1 MPGDKPADD
10 HDLDLRNKIT
20 ANMKKSVLI
29 LIICVVISPFT
40 PGFAEGSFPDDVSV
54 RNHEKLALV
63 TYASDNVQVKHVKVL
78 VESLRQYGGIYSA
91 SSVYVVIADTLVDS
105 EELGN
110 NGGVFLLNLLPDALW
125 SGYPFAVKAF
135 AAALAEREV
144 GESADYIAWFDPET
158 IILSEPDGLVPDD
171 LSKAVVQPVFLSN
184 TIGLPPGN
192 EPDDF
197 WEPVYRA
204 AMTNCTSLPVVE
216 TLIDRQRIIA
226 YYNCEVF
233 SVRSN
238 AGIMRSWAETMG
250 KLLSDSLYSY
260 GVCNTPQRR
269 TFLHQAALSA
279 VISRETSGSAP
290 ALLPLSNGYPLHM
303 HRRIMAESG
312 TNSIDNIAC
321 AILEEMWVSDPSWLD
336 SLTTS
341 GTTKV
346 KLSRLFFDFMEVA
359 PGIYRQEGSCNSYLV
374 ITGDSSILIDPAG
387 VSSHPSLFRDV
398 IRKYPLSLI
407 LLTHGHN
414 DHRDNTDLWSEYGS
428 VPVIAQRGIRKLI
441 DYQQMLSGFFRRRN
455 AIWSGKPVYLS
466 GDTIVSNPVITRYYD
481 DSLTLKAGTLTIRIW
496 HTSGETPDHSL
507 IYIPEKQSV
516 FVGDNYYSS
525 FPNIY
530 TLRGTKPRW
539 ATEYIYALDMALA
552 VEPVFLFPGHGTWL
566 RGKKQVDLYAGG
578 YRNAIS
584 YIHNETVR
592 GMNAG
597 IDRYTLMKEIKLPPE
612 YSYIDQ
618 SYGTVKWSVRG
629 IYEGYA
635 GWFDEKPSSMYDQPG
650 ESIGGDLID
659 LAGERALLDLVRAYI
674 VNKDYIRGLH
684 LVELIIAARPG
695 LEEALALKRT
705 ILNSLKS
712 GSTNYIERIWLNYG
726 LSQCNGLR

>member
-1 MPGDKPADD
+1 
-10 HDLDLRNKIT
+10 
-20 ANMKKSVLI
+20 MKKSVLI

-40 PGFAEGSFPDDVSV
+40 PGFAEGSFPENYSV

-91 SSVYVVIADTLVDS
+91 SSVYIVIADTLVDFK
-105 EELGN
+105 ELN
-110 NGGVFLLNLLPDALW
+110 NLGGVFLLHLMPDALW

-135 AAALAEREV
+135 AASLAEKEV
-144 GESADYIAWFDPET
+144 AESVDYIAWFDPET

-192 EPDDF
+192 QPDDF

-204 AMTNCTSLPVVE
+204 AMTDCKSLPVVE

-226 YYNCEVF
+226 YYNCGVF
-233 SVRSN
+233 SVRSD
-238 AGIMRSWAETMG
+238 AGIMKSWAEAMG

-260 GVCNTPQRR
+260 VVCNTPQRM

-279 VISRETSGSAP
+279 VIARETCGSSP
-290 ALLPLSNGYPLHM
+290 AVLPLSNGYPLHI
-303 HRRIMAESG
+303 HRRIMAERG

-321 AILEEMWVSDPSWLD
+321 AILEDMWVSDPSWLD
-336 SLTTS
+336 SLSTS
-341 GTTKV
+341 DRTKE
-346 KLSRLFFDFMEVA
+346 KLSRLFLDFMEAA
-359 PGIYRQEGSCNSYLV
+359 PGIFRQEGSCNSYLV
-374 ITGDSSILIDPAG
+374 LAGDSSILIDPAG
-387 VSSHPSLFRDV
+387 SASQPSWFREV
-398 IRKYPLSLI
+398 IRKYPLAFI

-414 DHRDNTDLWSEYGS
+414 DHRDNTDLWSDYGS
-428 VPVIAQRGIRKLI
+428 VPVIAQKGIRELVN
-441 DYQQMLSGFFRRRN
+441 YQQMLSGFFRRRN
-455 AIWSGKPVYLS
+455 AIWSGKPVYKS
-466 GDTIVSNPVITRYYD
+466 ADTTVSNPRITRYYD
-481 DSLTLKAGTLTIRIW
+481 DSLTLKAGNLTVRIW

-507 IYIPEKQSV
+507 IYLPEKEAV

-539 ATEYIYALDMALA
+539 AADYIHALDMALA
-552 VEPVFLFPGHGTWL
+552 VEPVLLFPGHGTWL
-566 RGKKQVDLYAGG
+566 CGKQQIDLYAGG

-584 YIHNETVR
+584 YIHNETVK

-597 IDRYTLMKEIKLPPE
+597 ADRYTLMREINLPPE

-635 GWFDEKPSSMYDQPG
+635 GWFDEKPSSMYDQPI
-650 ESIGGDLID
+650 ESIGGDLIG
-659 LAGERALLDLVRAYI
+659 LAGEKASLDLARSYI
-674 VNKDYIRGLH
+674 EKEDYIRGLH
-684 LVELIIAARPG
+684 LVELIIAEWPG
-695 LEEALALKRT
+695 LEEALSLKRT
-705 ILNSLKS
+705 ILTGLKS
-712 GSTNYIERIWLNYG
+712 KSTNYIERIWLNYG
-726 LSQCNGLR
+726 LSQCNSFR